1 VTKTLIQKQPYLQLL
16 IEGIKPMRVVD
27 SMLELIGNTP
37 VLRLRKVTKGI
48 LANVYVK
55 LEYLNPGGSY
65 KDRRPS
71 A

>member
-1 VTKTLIQKQPYLQLL
+1 
-16 IEGIKPMRVVD
+16 MRVVD